1 MEVICTMPILFTIIK
16 VLAILS
22 GILLILLAIALLM
35 HLGFSV
41 EYRPDRLRVVA
52 IYGPLRRTVWSHRLR
67 RAAVHRR
74 ESSPPKADFSSLS
87 SAFKAGEQGEAGEAA
102 GVRPEKPEKKEPVV
116 RLPEEKT
123 IPDEEAGPP
132 GQSVPEEEEWESGAV
147 VGRLERMAELASE
160 DPKTLGNCILQ
171 HLRWL
176 QRHSIF
182 KIHVRHLNIFWTATG
197 EDAAETAIL
206 FGAEMAAFNT
216 VLALVQQTIHLQS
229 DCLWLEPDF
238 TGMRRTERRISCT
251 VSASAI
257 LMFHLLY
264 RIWKDPLLQP
274 TAEPTQNI

>member
-1 MEVICTMPILFTIIK
+1 MPILFTIIK
-16 VLAILS
+16 VLAILA
-22 GILLILLAIALLM
+22 GVLIVLLVLALLM

-52 IYGPLRRTVWSHRLR
+52 IYGPLRRTVWSHRLHR
-67 RAAVHRR
+67 PDVPRR
-74 ESSPPKADFSSLS
+74 EKTPEKTEASPLP
-87 SAFKAGEQGEAGEAA
+87 SAFKSGGQAA
-102 GVRPEKPEKKEPVV
+102 SDETAKACPGKEKTDGRP
-116 RLPEEKT
+116 PEEKT
-123 IPDEEAGPP
+123 MPAEEPGLP
-132 GQSVPEEEEWESGAV
+132 GQSMPEEEEWESGAV
-147 VGRLERMAELASE
+147 VGRLERIAELASE

-171 HLRWL
+171 HMRWL

-216 VLALVQQTIHLQS
+216 ALALAQQVILLQS

-238 TGMRRTERRISCT
+238 TGMRRTERYISCT

-274 TAEPTQNI
+274 AAQQTQNI